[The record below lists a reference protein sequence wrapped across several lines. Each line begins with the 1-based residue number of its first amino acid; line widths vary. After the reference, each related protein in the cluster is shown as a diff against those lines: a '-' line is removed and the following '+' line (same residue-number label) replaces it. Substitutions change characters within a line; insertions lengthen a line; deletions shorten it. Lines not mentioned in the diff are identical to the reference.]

1 MANKDSA
8 KKVAKAARA
17 GSGSVAG
24 AKREVAFPLA
34 IVAVILLGVA
44 LVVYARDARDATAAP
59 RLSDHWHDA
68 YGVYD
73 CSTEGF
79 LPTFALTTDPLG
91 IHSHDDGLIHI
102 HPFSSQAAGE
112 NAKVGVFLDAVGVQ
126 MSEDALV
133 LPDGTTLAAGT
144 DCGGEPAIIQI
155 WRWDLDADL
164 EPQVIT
170 GDFNDV
176 RFRKDREA
184 YTFALAPE
192 GFEPVQPP
200 TVAGVDSASDVID
213 PEGDSTTTTIA
224 GETTTAVTDGDTT
237 TTVESADE
245 TTTTAAAEETT
256 TTAEG

>member
-34 IVAVILLGVA
+34 IVAVILLGVG

-68 YGVYD
+68 YGIYD
-73 CSTEGF
+73 CTTEGF
-79 LPTFALTTDPLG
+79 LPNFAVQTDPLG

-112 NAKVGVFLDAVGVQ
+112 NAKVGIFLDAIGAQ
-126 MSEDALV
+126 MSEDAIV
-133 LPDGTTLAAGT
+133 FPDGTTLAAGT
-144 DCGGEPAIIQI
+144 DCGGEPAIVQM

-170 GDFNDV
+170 SDFHDV

-213 PEGDSTTTTIA
+213 PLGDSTTTTVAGEPIGDPTSTTTADA
-224 GETTTAVTDGDTT
+224 GETTTT
-237 TTVESADE
+237 
-245 TTTTAAAEETT
+245 AEETT